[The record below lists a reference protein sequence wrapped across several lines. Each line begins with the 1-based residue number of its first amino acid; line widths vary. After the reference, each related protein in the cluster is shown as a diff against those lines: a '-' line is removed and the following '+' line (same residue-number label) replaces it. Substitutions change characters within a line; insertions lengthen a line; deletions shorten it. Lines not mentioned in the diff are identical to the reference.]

1 MRILVI
7 GGGWA
12 GLAAAVDA
20 VEGGAELSLWDMAPQ
35 LGGRARSWQ
44 EVDGHWLD
52 SGQHILI
59 GAYSETLT
67 LMCKVGADPDTLLRR
82 EPLTLVDAQGHGLRW
97 GDGGPLRAAASAVWR
112 HPGWGW

>member
-35 LGGRARSWQ
+35 LGGRARSCSSVYVQ
-44 EVDGHWLD
+44 LKICSSMNSPEAMARNGVP
-52 SGQHILI
+52 
-59 GAYSETLT
+59 E
-67 LMCKVGADPDTLLRR
+67 R
-82 EPLTLVDAQGHGLRW
+82 
-97 GDGGPLRAAASAVWR
+97 
-112 HPGWGW
+112 